1 MDLHKMCTPV
11 LAPKSF
17 WDSSLGEQ
25 KTQEAAANHL
35 GEWRDALF
43 LEGQH
48 SSRRPRARRA
58 LGSSGAEP
66 GVSAP
71 GAGPRGRAQK
81 GGGKNCGRG

>member
-1 MDLHKMCTPV
+1 MEKGVDLHKMYTPA

-25 KTQEAAANHL
+25 QTQEAAANHL

-58 LGSSGAEP
+58 LGP
-66 GVSAP
+66 M
-71 GAGPRGRAQK
+71 GRSPA
-81 GGGKNCGRG
+81 